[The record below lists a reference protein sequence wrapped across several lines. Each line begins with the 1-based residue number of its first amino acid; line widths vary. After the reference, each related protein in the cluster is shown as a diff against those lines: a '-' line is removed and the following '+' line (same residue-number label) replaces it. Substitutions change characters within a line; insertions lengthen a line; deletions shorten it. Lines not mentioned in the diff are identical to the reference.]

1 MKENQFNAKEL
12 SHLET
17 IASGIISQLEYF
29 KRNYNEIENN
39 LSGQNTFVGFTD
51 NEAAIFNEQKK
62 ITDILYREMKN
73 LANEPFISWIKI
85 QENDRELTILISR
98 NYTPNNYEPLDKHNV
113 FFASK
118 QSPYAAQLFTSRVN
132 EHYNFKRPDGK
143 FVSGKILYRD
153 RYFIPRM
160 RPVCDGVQNT
170 IDLESG
176 TYSIDSLLKILK
188 LQDIEITEDTSQN
201 VQDILEEA
209 DIVKGIRRSI
219 IDSIYLRDQPILDE
233 HQIKIYRSPLT
244 SNLIITGSAGTGK
257 TTVLINRISLATK
270 PENLTEEEKEGI
282 RSPGM
287 KLLNERNEN
296 WVLYTPTDLL
306 KMYLQQAFNKESI
319 PAYDKTIKVWQDER
333 MDLARNILRFL
344 KVGDRGIFVRTH
356 KNNFLPSTNEEVVSY
371 ANIFQEYCWNNIIEK
386 YIHAYHNISEYKDN
400 YEYVQNFRNVKRY
413 YDEINV
419 NGSFDVAYLLITR
432 LYQMRDEYTN
442 FKSIVDNKLD
452 SIVDNIYKKNS
463 NILDEISTTLKMN
476 SKDSDISDDELD
488 DDTLDIDN
496 IDVIKIKSLK
506 KDDKARAYQQLRRAV
521 VYYAERKAR
530 SQPITAKS
538 INGQIIE
545 KIKTDLATYDDQLL
559 NIGKERLILRITNQ
573 LTAGY
578 IQNFIRRI
586 PNAYLEFR
594 NKVFTDESQV
604 YFNDLTIR
612 EVKDKKYISDHEID
626 ILIYIILKNVSHYFD
641 KNRDELASPS
651 NNSLLESIK
660 SIYKNIVT
668 VDESSDFNAISLGC
682 MYYLTHP
689 YVRSFTLTGDLMQ
702 RVTEHGITSWND
714 CSYFLSN
721 YNVQSLNQVY
731 RQSKKLLN
739 IASMLYERFVG
750 EKLELSVYADVENEP
765 DPIIHKRK
773 NDDEYVN
780 WIVNRIIEVY
790 NITDG
795 KATIALF
802 VSDDSDIDQLYNM
815 ISEPLAENNLQVEK
829 CKDGKILSTD
839 SKIRIFS
846 VEYIKGLEFE
856 AVFFL
861 DIDDIY
867 LWKPNLIEKY
877 LYVGLTRAGS
887 FLGVT
892 YKNKFPET
900 LEFIREYFVEAD
912 WSWLVD

>member
-1 MKENQFNAKEL
+1 MKENQVNAKEI
-12 SHLET
+12 SHLED

-29 KRNYNEIENN
+29 KRNYNDIENK
-39 LSGQNTFVGFTD
+39 LSDQNTPVGLTD
-51 NEAAIFNEQKK
+51 NEAIIFNEQKRVA
-62 ITDILYREMKN
+62 DILYREMKN

-85 QENDRELTILISR
+85 HEDDRDQTILISR
-98 NYTPNNYEPLDKHNV
+98 NYTPNNYEPLDTHNV
-113 FFASK
+113 SFASK
-118 QSPYAAQLFTSRVN
+118 QSPYAAQLFISRIN
-132 EHYNFKRPDGK
+132 EPYNFKRPDGK

-176 TYSIDSLLKILK
+176 TYSIDSLLKIIK
-188 LQDIEITEDTSQN
+188 LRDIEITDDISQI
-201 VQDILEEA
+201 VKDILKEA

-233 HQIKIYRSPLT
+233 HQIKIYRSPLA

-270 PENLTEEEKEGI
+270 PDNLTEEEKEGI
-282 RSPGM
+282 RGPGI
-287 KLLNERNEN
+287 KLLNERNDN

-333 MDLARNILRFL
+333 MDIARNILKFL
-344 KVGDRGIFVRTH
+344 KVGDRGIFVRTR
-356 KNNFLPSTNEEVVSY
+356 NDIFLPGTNKEIVSY
-371 ANIFQEYCWNNIIEK
+371 ANKFQEYYSNSIIEK
-386 YIHAYHNISEYKDN
+386 YIYAYHDISKYKDN
-400 YEYVQNFRNVKRY
+400 YEFVKNFRNVKRY

-419 NGSFDVAYLLITR
+419 NVSFDAAYMLITR
-432 LYQMRDEYTN
+432 LHQLRDEYTN
-442 FKSIVDNKLD
+442 FKDIVDNKLD
-452 SIVDNIYKKNS
+452 SIVENTYKMNS
-463 NILDEISTTLKMN
+463 NILADISTIIKMN
-476 SKDSDISDDELD
+476 SKDGDISDEELD
-488 DDTLDIDN
+488 DDTPDIDDTDELQN
-496 IDVIKIKSLK
+496 KSLT

-521 VYYAERKAR
+521 VHYAERKAR
-530 SQPITAKS
+530 SETISAMS

-545 KIKTDLATYDDQLL
+545 KIKLDLTTYGDQLL
-559 NIGKERLILRITNQ
+559 NIGKERLILRVTN
-573 LTAGY
+573 LPTAGY
-578 IQNFIRRI
+578 IHNFIRRI
-586 PNAYLEFR
+586 PNAYLEYR

-604 YFNDLTIR
+604 FFNNLAIR
-612 EVKDKKYISDHEID
+612 HVKDKKYISDHEID
-626 ILIYIILKNVSHYFD
+626 ILIFIILKNVSHYFD
-641 KNRDELASPS
+641 KNRDELANPI

-668 VDESSDFNAISLGC
+668 VDESSDFNAITLGC

-689 YVRSFTLTGDLMQ
+689 FVKSFTLTGDLMQ

-714 CSYFLSN
+714 CSYFLSD

-750 EKLELSVYADVENEP
+750 EKLELSIYADNENEP
-765 DPIIHKRK
+765 DPIIFQR
-773 NDDEYVN
+773 NDDGEYVN

-802 VSDDSDIDQLYNM
+802 VSDDSDIDPLYDM

-892 YKNKFPET
+892 YKIKFPET
-900 LEFIREYFVEAD
+900 LEFIRECFVESD
-912 WSWLVD
+912 WSWLVE